1 MSSMLQ
7 MYHANLA
14 ARLHPTQIGI
24 SNPIGQSPS
33 LSAIGQFWQP
43 HGPSA
48 HALSN
53 LHRSAPS
60 AMASLLGSVQHKIQH
75 EPVRTGSTGIGST
88 LTQPSPFSGPVLI
101 GTGARN
107 EDSCGGSSHSNS
119 SDTNGSDTNSGDEVI
134 LNFSLILARF
144 LNLAR
149 FELFHA
155 EPSLT
160 VVNHHTLNSPLTITL
175 PRFPLDRDRWIVILN
190 DSIGQK
196 VGLDPSLN

>member
-14 ARLHPTQIGI
+14 ARLHPTQIGN
-24 SNPIGQSPS
+24 SNPFPIGQSTAS

-75 EPVRTGSTGIGST
+75 EPVRTGSTGLGST

-119 SDTNGSDTNSGDEVI
+119 SDTNGSDTNSGDEV
-134 LNFSLILARF
+134 NFRKF
-144 LNLAR
+144 
-149 FELFHA
+149 
-155 EPSLT
+155 
-160 VVNHHTLNSPLTITL
+160 
-175 PRFPLDRDRWIVILN
+175 
-190 DSIGQK
+190 
-196 VGLDPSLN
+196 

>member
-1 MSSMLQ
+1 MEQDMSSMLQ

-14 ARLHPTQIGI
+14 ARLHPTQIGN
-24 SNPIGQSPS
+24 SGNPFPIGQSPS

-88 LTQPSPFSGPVLI
+88 LTQPSPFSGQVLI
-101 GTGARN
+101 GTGTRN

-134 LNFSLILARF
+134 LNFSLIFSQKNHFYPDLNF
-144 LNLAR
+144 L
-149 FELFHA
+149 
-155 EPSLT
+155 
-160 VVNHHTLNSPLTITL
+160 TLNRL
-175 PRFPLDRDRWIVILN
+175 
-190 DSIGQK
+190 
-196 VGLDPSLN
+196 

>member
-14 ARLHPTQIGI
+14 ARLHPTQIGN
-24 SNPIGQSPS
+24 SGNPFPIGQSPS

-134 LNFSLILARF
+134 VHFWPEKNFSAQNIFRQFWTF
-144 LNLAR
+144 LTL
-149 FELFHA
+149 L
-155 EPSLT
+155 
-160 VVNHHTLNSPLTITL
+160 VNHHTLDSPLTL
-175 PRFPLDRDRWIVILN
+175 PRSFRSDRDRCIVILS

-196 VGLDPSLN
+196 VGLDPF

>member
-14 ARLHPTQIGI
+14 ARLHPTQIGN
-24 SNPIGQSPS
+24 SNPFPIGQSPAS

-75 EPVRTGSTGIGST
+75 EPVRTGSCWILCWTEPRSDAIA
-88 LTQPSPFSGPVLI
+88 L
-101 GTGARN
+101 GALRW
-107 EDSCGGSSHSNS
+107 
-119 SDTNGSDTNSGDEVI
+119 
-134 LNFSLILARF
+134 
-144 LNLAR
+144 R
-149 FELFHA
+149 FESAWADGPCGCQNWPIAESEAGDWPIGNGLLF
-155 EPSLT
+155 PIWVGWSLAAKLAWYIC
-160 VVNHHTLNSPLTITL
+160 NIDDISC
-175 PRFPLDRDRWIVILN
+175 
-190 DSIGQK
+190 SI
-196 VGLDPSLN
+196 